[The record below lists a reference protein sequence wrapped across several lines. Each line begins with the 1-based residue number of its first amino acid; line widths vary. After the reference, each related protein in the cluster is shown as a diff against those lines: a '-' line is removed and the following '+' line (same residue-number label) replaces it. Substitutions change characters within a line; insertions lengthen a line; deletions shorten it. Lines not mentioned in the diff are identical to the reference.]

1 MIRVLLLPHRRQ
13 PELEHTSTCMLRLN
27 YSLTRQRENRVCE
40 YDADMSHIYSCAV
53 QGHSLN

>member
-13 PELEHTSTCMLRLN
+13 PEPEQASTCMLQLN
-27 YSLTRQRENRVCE
+27 NSLTRQRENRVCE

-53 QGHSLN
+53 QGHCLN